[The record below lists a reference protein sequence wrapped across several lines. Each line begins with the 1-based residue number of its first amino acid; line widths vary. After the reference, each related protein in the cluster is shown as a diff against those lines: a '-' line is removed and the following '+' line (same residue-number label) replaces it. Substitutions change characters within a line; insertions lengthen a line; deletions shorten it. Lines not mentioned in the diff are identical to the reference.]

1 MDRSWVKSVPVLE
14 HFEQVTD
21 AKRYVALPDDW
32 SIGVC
37 DVVNSTAAIGSGG
50 YKSVNLA
57 GAGAISAVANAL
69 SGELDLFVFGGDGA
83 RFAVPPD
90 ASATAADALSRA
102 AMWVGRDL
110 GLDLRVGMMPV
121 SAIRAAGH
129 DVRAAFF
136 KASEHVNYAMFMGGG
151 LEWAEQRLKEGAL
164 SLPAAQLDEE
174 PDLTG
179 LSCQWGPI
187 QPRRGKIVSLIVKR
201 DEGASEDRFGE
212 VTASVV
218 AVLEDAAALSPVPED
233 GPQVRWPG
241 AALGLQASIARKG
254 RSGFRRRVGALAAA
268 LFAWLVFKLGM
279 RLGGFDANAY
289 RREIA
294 ANTDFRKFD
303 DALMMTVDCTAETI
317 ADLRSLLDDAQSQG
331 VVRYGL
337 HVQDEALMTCVVP
350 SVAKSDHFHFI
361 DGAGG
366 GYTTAAKQ
374 LRD

>member
-1 MDRSWVKSVPVLE
+1 MDRTWVETVPVLE
-14 HFEQVTD
+14 QFEHVTD
-21 AKRYVALPDDW
+21 ASRYVAVPGDW

-37 DVVNSTAAIGSGG
+37 DVVNSTDAIQSGG

-69 SGELDLFVFGGDGA
+69 SGDLELFVFGGDGA
-83 RFAVPPD
+83 RFAVPPS
-90 ASATAADALSRA
+90 AAATAAEALSRA

-110 GLDLRVGMMPV
+110 DLDLRVGMMPV
-121 SAIRAAGH
+121 AAIREAGH
-129 DVRAAFF
+129 DVRVAFF

-151 LEWAEQRLKEGAL
+151 LEWAEQRLKDGAL
-164 SLPAAQLDEE
+164 SLPAAQPDEE

-187 QPRRGKIVSLIVKR
+187 QPTRGKIVSLIVKHSDR
-201 DEGASEDRFGE
+201 VSEARFGE

-218 AVLEDAAALSPVPED
+218 ATLEGAAALNPVPED

-241 AALGLQASIARKG
+241 AALGLQSSIARKG
-254 RSGFRRRVGALAAA
+254 RSGVQSYIATLATAG
-268 LFAWLVFKLGM
+268 FAWLVFKLGL
-279 RLGGFDANAY
+279 RLGSFDANAY

-303 DALMMTVDCTAETI
+303 DALMMTVDCAPETI
-317 ADLRSLLDDAQSQG
+317 EKLRELLDSAQSEG
-331 VVRYGL
+331 AVRYGL
-337 HVQDEALMTCVVP
+337 HIQDEALMTCVVP
-350 SVAKSDHFHFI
+350 SIAKSNHFHFI